1 MVDERLNPDSPLRNY
16 SGEIFDC
23 VVMDGSNIITQNIPT
38 TRSSRRKFNANRLI
52 KTLNHI
58 HNLGWPTY
66 LGMKKGTYRFAV
78 SSKKSTLTTSDREIL
93 DDLIDRGILSLIE
106 DKNDDDW
113 LIRAAMQRNGWVLSN
128 DRYLDAVRKLVQEK
142 DYDLAN
148 EINRR
153 SCRLEWVGSEPLF
166 VLPKNNSAMEKTEI
180 VSNKLYIKEKIDH
193 ISNINFQVYYDKKP
207 IASITLPVN
216 TPIGRKDFASLDKE
230 YVSTISRVHFII
242 ERSPNGEL
250 NISDLDSKNGTIVN
264 ELSIAPNY
272 SWKLSSETKNIINI
286 GKLQLETTND

>member
-1 MVDERLNPDSPLRNY
+1 MVDERLKPDSPLRNY

-23 VVMDGSNIITQNIPT
+23 VVLDGSNIITQNIPT

-52 KTLNHI
+52 KTLNLI

-93 DDLIDRGILSLIE
+93 EDLIDRGILSLIDDE
-106 DKNDDDW
+106 DDDDW

-128 DRYLDAVRKLVQEK
+128 DRYLDAVRKLIEEK

-153 SCRLEWVGSEPLF
+153 SCRLEWVGSQPLF
-166 VLPKNNSAMEKTEI
+166 ILPRNNSTMEKTEI
-180 VSNKLYIKEKIDH
+180 ISNKLHIKEKINQ
-193 ISNINFQVYYDKKP
+193 ISNINFQVYYDSKHIGGIK
-207 IASITLPVN
+207 LPVN
-216 TPIGRKDFASLDKE
+216 TPIGRKDFASFEKE

-242 ERSPNGEL
+242 ERSPDGVL
-250 NISDLDSKNGTIVN
+250 SIADLGSKNGTIVN

-272 SWKLSSETKNIINI
+272 IWKLSNDANDINI
-286 GKLQLETTND
+286 GRLELKITND

>member
-1 MVDERLNPDSPLRNY
+1 MVDERLKPDSPLREY

-52 KTLNHI
+52 KTLNLI

-78 SSKKSTLTTSDREIL
+78 SSKRSTLTTSDREIL
-93 DDLIDRGILSLIE
+93 EDLIDRGILSLID
-106 DKNDDDW
+106 DKDDDDW

-128 DRYLDAVRKLVQEK
+128 DRYLDAVRKLIQEK

-153 SCRLEWVGSEPLF
+153 SCRLEWVGSQPLF
-166 VLPKNNSAMEKTEI
+166 VLPRNHSAMEKTENI
-180 VSNKLYIKEKIDH
+180 PNKLHIKEKIDQ
-193 ISNINFQVYYDKKP
+193 ISNINFQVYFDNKHIGGIK
-207 IASITLPVN
+207 LPVN
-216 TPIGRKDFASLDKE
+216 TPIGRKDFASFEKE
-230 YVSTISRVHFII
+230 YVSTISRAHFII
-242 ERSPNGEL
+242 ERSPDGVL
-250 NISDLDSKNGTIVN
+250 SISDLGSKNGTIVN
-264 ELSIAPNY
+264 QLSIAPNY
-272 SWKLSSETKNIINI
+272 IWKLSNDANIINI
-286 GKLQLETTND
+286 GRLELKIKND